1 MFVQSRTSGK
11 ADATVPAKRLQ
22 SASFVISNRRMDAM
36 GPHAC
41 ATTPMDAMGPHV
53 YIATA
58 IGMDAIRP
66 CTLPQVSYYRL
77 PIYHGVDAIRPPTL
91 CWYIHAWT
99 LYVHSISRY
108 ASPRS
113 RRKFVTTERSIH
125 FCDHMDHR
133 SPIIGQN

>member
-1 MFVQSRTSGK
+1 
-11 ADATVPAKRLQ
+11 
-22 SASFVISNRRMDAM
+22 MDAM

-99 LYVHSISRY
+99 RAAWDVVQRVVGPAPTVGSTAR
-108 ASPRS
+108 AQ
-113 RRKFVTTERSIH
+113 VTSQ
-125 FCDHMDHR
+125 
-133 SPIIGQN
+133 P